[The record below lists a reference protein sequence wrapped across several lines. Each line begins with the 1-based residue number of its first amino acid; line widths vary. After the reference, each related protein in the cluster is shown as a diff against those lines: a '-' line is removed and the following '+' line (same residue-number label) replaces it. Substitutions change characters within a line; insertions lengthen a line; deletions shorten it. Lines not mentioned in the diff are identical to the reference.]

1 MSVDISFA
9 SGSVRR
15 LRQKSFTAPVASCA
29 FVRRAPI
36 FGAET
41 QPLFAGRS
49 RATLPAS
56 LYIREYHR
64 HPGVTLVKDS
74 VRCERRMLLVF
85 LLLFLPLLTATETTQ
100 TTVMQNASKLQLE
113 EPENPVDWIS
123 DGIVNAVDTILPVS
137 RSSVE
142 ARRKKK
148 KLKLNRYLIPLVVGF
163 MLIKSILLPI
173 ALKTLA
179 ILSGKAVVLSLMSL
193 ILAAIVGLKK
203 VAQSHSGGGYE
214 VVNVPYGKYRR
225 QDMLDM
231 ADSTSMES
239 EPYKFYRERRKKK

>member
-1 MSVDISFA
+1 
-9 SGSVRR
+9 
-15 LRQKSFTAPVASCA
+15 
-29 FVRRAPI
+29 
-36 FGAET
+36 
-41 QPLFAGRS
+41 
-49 RATLPAS
+49 
-56 LYIREYHR
+56 
-64 HPGVTLVKDS
+64 
-74 VRCERRMLLVF
+74 MLLVF

>member
-1 MSVDISFA
+1 
-9 SGSVRR
+9 
-15 LRQKSFTAPVASCA
+15 
-29 FVRRAPI
+29 
-36 FGAET
+36 
-41 QPLFAGRS
+41 
-49 RATLPAS
+49 
-56 LYIREYHR
+56 
-64 HPGVTLVKDS
+64 
-74 VRCERRMLLVF
+74 MLLMF

-100 TTVMQNASKLQLE
+100 PTVMQDAPNLQLE

-123 DGIVNAVDTILPVS
+123 DGIVNHVDTALPVS

-142 ARRKKK
+142 GKPRRRKK
-148 KLKLNRYLIPLVVGF
+148 KLKLNRYLIPLVLGF

-225 QDMLDM
+225 QDILEM
-231 ADSTSMES
+231 ADSASMES
-239 EPYKFYRERRKKK
+239 EPYKFYRERRKRK